1 MDMVPAAG
9 RTPTLSRKYHVRVID
24 RWAEL
29 ATSAPLCHK
38 GISMKHRNRTVS
50 LGVALALFTATTP
63 ALADG
68 VAYVNKGLVGVG
80 RIPASQKD
88 KFGETFGSGSGMA
101 IDTKSWTHDGAGY
114 KGSLWLLPDRG
125 YNVAG
130 TTDYRPRLNT
140 ISIELTPTAPGA
152 APAAGQEQSG
162 VKATPADTMLLTDDK
177 GTDATGLDPL
187 NGVRPAAGDMPML
200 PQADNGKLSLDDE
213 AIVRLPDGT
222 MFISDEY
229 GPNIYRFSA
238 DGRLMSATQPPAALV
253 PVRHGKPNFASDNPG
268 PGAAEPDPKDP
279 ETGRQNNQ
287 GLEGMSMTPDG
298 KFLIAVL
305 QSAPRQDGGDS
316 GSTRQNTRALVYDA
330 SDFAHLK
337 LAHEYVVPLPVFK
350 DAKGKTKVAAQS
362 EIVALSDKSFLML
375 VRDSGNGQ
383 GVKGEESLYR
393 KIEIVDLSA
402 ATDIANGPFDTAD
415 KPVAPKGVLDPSVTS
430 ARLTSFID
438 INDKGELGRFGL
450 HNGAPNDRNNL
461 SEKWEAMSL
470 VSVLDP
476 KLPDDYF
483 LFVANDNDFLAQDGF
498 QVGAPYKA
506 EDGADIDTTFL
517 VYQVT
522 LPGLAGSSLVQN

>member
-1 MDMVPAAG
+1 MKNLRRFGLRLLAAALAASAVSLPAA
-9 RTPTLSRKYHVRVID
+9 
-24 RWAEL
+24 
-29 ATSAPLCHK
+29 
-38 GISMKHRNRTVS
+38 
-50 LGVALALFTATTP
+50 

-68 VAYVNKGLVGVG
+68 LAYINKGLVGVG

-101 IDTKSWTHDGAGY
+101 IDTKSWTRDGAGY

-140 ISIELTPTAPGA
+140 ISIELAPIAPGA
-152 APAAGQEQSG
+152 APGAGQEQSG
-162 VKATPADTMLLTDDK
+162 VKAALSETMLLTDDK
-177 GTDATGLDPL
+177 GNDATGLDPL

-200 PQADNGKLSLDDE
+200 PEADNGKLSLDNE
-213 AIVRLPDGT
+213 AVARLPDGT

-238 DGRLMSATQPPAALV
+238 EGRLMSATQPPAALV
-253 PVRHGKPNFASDNPG
+253 PMRHGKPNFASNNPG
-268 PGAAEPDPKDP
+268 PGAAGPDPKDP
-279 ETGRQNNQ
+279 DTGRQNNQ

-305 QSAPRQDGGDS
+305 QSAARQDGGDS
-316 GSTRQNTRALVYDA
+316 GATRQNTRALVYDA
-330 SDFAHLK
+330 SDLAHLK

-362 EIVALSDKSFLML
+362 EIVALSDKSLLML
-375 VRDSGNGQ
+375 ARDSGNGQ
-383 GVKGEESLYR
+383 GLKDAESVYR
-393 KIEIVDLSA
+393 KIEIVDLSE
-402 ATDIANGPFDTAD
+402 ATDIANGPFDAAD
-415 KPVAPKGVLDPSVTS
+415 KPVAPMGVLDPSVTP
-430 ARLTSFID
+430 AKLTSFVD
-438 INDKGELGRFGL
+438 INDRGELGRFGL

-470 VSVLDP
+470 ASVLDP
-476 KLPDDYF
+476 KLPNDYF
-483 LFVANDNDFLAQDGF
+483 LFVANDNDFLTQDGF
-498 QVGAPYKA
+498 QVGAAYKA
-506 EDGADIDTTFL
+506 EDGADVDTMFL

-522 LPGLAGSSLVQN
+522 LPGLAGDTTQ

>member
-1 MDMVPAAG
+1 
-9 RTPTLSRKYHVRVID
+9 
-24 RWAEL
+24 
-29 ATSAPLCHK
+29 
-38 GISMKHRNRTVS
+38 MKHLHRTAS
-50 LGVALALFTATTP
+50 LGVALALFTALTP
-63 ALADG
+63 ALADSTATVG
-68 VAYVNKGLVGVG
+68 GFVNKGLIGVG
-80 RIPASQKD
+80 RIPAAQRD

-101 IDTKSWTHDGAGY
+101 IDTSGWTRDAAGY

-140 ISIELTPTAPGA
+140 IGIEFTPAAPGA
-152 APAAGQEQSG
+152 AAQAETE
-162 VKATPADTMLLTDDK
+162 VKATLADTMLLTDDK
-177 GTDATGLDPL
+177 GADATGLDPL
-187 NGVRPAAGDMPML
+187 SDVRAAAGDMPML
-200 PQADNGKLSLDDE
+200 PAASNGKLALDNE
-213 AIVRLPDGT
+213 AIVRLPDRS

-238 DGRLMSATQPPAALV
+238 QGRLLSATQPPAALV
-253 PVRHGKPNFASDNPG
+253 PMRKGTPNFSSDNPG

-287 GLEGMSMTPDG
+287 GLEGMAMTPDG

-305 QSAPRQDGGDS
+305 QSAARQDGGDS
-316 GSTRQNTRALVYDA
+316 ASTRQNTRALVYDA
-330 SDFAHLK
+330 SDLAHLK

-375 VRDSGNGQ
+375 ARDSGNGQ
-383 GVKGEESLYR
+383 GVKGDTSLYR
-393 KIEIVDLSA
+393 EINIVDVSA
-402 ATDIANGPFDTAD
+402 ATDIAGTDFDKD
-415 KPVAPKGVLDPSVTS
+415 KPVAPKGVLDPSVTP
-430 ARLTSFID
+430 AKLTPFID
-438 INDKGELGRFGL
+438 INDNAQLNRFGL
-450 HNGAPNDRNNL
+450 HNGAPNDHNNL

-470 VSVLDP
+470 ASVLDP

-498 QVGAPYKA
+498 QVGAPYRA
-506 EDGADIDTTFL
+506 DDGADVDTMFL

-522 LPGLAGSSLVQN
+522 LPGLGKK